1 MAYNQVKLS
10 EVAEIL
16 VGFAFK
22 SEAFN
27 TSGNGVRLVRGKN
40 ITNRALRWGD
50 DTRWWSDFSLKLD
63 RYYLRENDI
72 VIGMDGSLVGK
83 NCARIHAEEL
93 PLLLVQRVACIRAK
107 EGVDQDY
114 LWSCIASSRFEQYID
129 AVKTGTSIPHI
140 SGKQIGE
147 YEIPLFA
154 LSEQRTIGEISTL
167 LEDKIRCNNKI
178 NDNLLEQMQAL
189 YKSWFVDY
197 LPFGGI
203 KPESW
208 TQTDINSL
216 ANIIYGAPFAS
227 KQFNTDGNGKPIIRI
242 RDLRDQQFATYT
254 TEVHPKGYLLR
265 PGDIVVGMDGE
276 FRPYIWGN
284 DAAWLNQRVC
294 VFDNKRPNGKAFL
307 YFTIKP
313 LLYAIEQT
321 QVATTVIHI
330 GKKDYDAFEIALP
343 DSSTLDSFDSLTS
356 PMIARIVSNS
366 FENKRLAMLR
376 DSLLPKLMSG
386 EIDVSDIQL

>member
-178 NDNLLEQMQAL
+178 NDNL
-189 YKSWFVDY
+189 
-197 LPFGGI
+197 
-203 KPESW
+203 
-208 TQTDINSL
+208 
-216 ANIIYGAPFAS
+216 
-227 KQFNTDGNGKPIIRI
+227 
-242 RDLRDQQFATYT
+242 
-254 TEVHPKGYLLR
+254 
-265 PGDIVVGMDGE
+265 
-276 FRPYIWGN
+276 
-284 DAAWLNQRVC
+284 AA
-294 VFDNKRPNGKAFL
+294 
-307 YFTIKP
+307 
-313 LLYAIEQT
+313 
-321 QVATTVIHI
+321 
-330 GKKDYDAFEIALP
+330 
-343 DSSTLDSFDSLTS
+343 
-356 PMIARIVSNS
+356 
-366 FENKRLAMLR
+366 
-376 DSLLPKLMSG
+376 
-386 EIDVSDIQL
+386 